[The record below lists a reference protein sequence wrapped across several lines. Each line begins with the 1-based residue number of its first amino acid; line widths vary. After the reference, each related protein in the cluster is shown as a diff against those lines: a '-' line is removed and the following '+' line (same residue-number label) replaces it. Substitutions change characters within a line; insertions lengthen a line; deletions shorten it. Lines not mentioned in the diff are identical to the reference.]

1 VRKSFLYLR
10 HNSASILII
19 AVWVLVFFSILAVA
33 LYKII
38 PAQIMLTSR
47 VKDSILS
54 EYAAKSCL
62 LLARMDRS
70 KTILPYDTLYGLR
83 LKHTKE
89 LGQAQCIY
97 YIVDEDSRI
106 NVNTAPADV
115 LARLPGLDM
124 DLATAITGSPLRPFK
139 LKEELLLIEDIT
151 PEIYD
156 GIKDF
161 ITVNS
166 QGQVNINTAGPEV
179 LTALG
184 FDNDLIEVI
193 KEFRAGEDQ
202 IEDTGDDGI
211 FDDPSTIIDKLRSL
225 TGFSGSLEAELLQV
239 MSRNMITVA
248 SNNLCWH
255 ISVRVLNRPLTEVDV
270 LVSEN
275 RIKQWREGGS

>member
-1 VRKSFLYLR
+1 MRKPSLSLQ

-33 LYKII
+33 LYKMI

-70 KTILPYDTLYGLR
+70 KTVLPYDTLYGLR
-83 LKHTKE
+83 LKHKKE
-89 LGQAQCIY
+89 FGQVSCVY
-97 YIVDEDSRI
+97 YAVDEDSKI

-124 DLATAITGSPLRPFK
+124 DLATAITGSQLRPFK

-156 GIKDF
+156 KIKDF
-161 ITVNS
+161 VTVNS
-166 QGQVNINTAGPEV
+166 QGQVNINTAAPEV

-184 FDNDLIEVI
+184 FDDDLIEVI
-193 KEFRAGEDQ
+193 KEFRAGEDR
-202 IEDTGDDGI
+202 IEGTGDDGI
-211 FDDPSTIIDKLRSL
+211 FDDPSTIIDKLRLL

-255 ISVRVLNRPLTEVDV
+255 MSVRVLNRPPTEVDV

-275 RIKQWREGGS
+275 RIKQWREY